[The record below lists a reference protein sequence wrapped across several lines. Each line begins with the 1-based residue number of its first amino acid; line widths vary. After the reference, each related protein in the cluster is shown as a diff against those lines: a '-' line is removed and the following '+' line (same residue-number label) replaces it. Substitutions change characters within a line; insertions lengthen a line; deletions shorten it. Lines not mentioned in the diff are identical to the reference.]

1 MSVTEPPVTVAA
13 PAAPAAP
20 LAPAA
25 PAAPP
30 EPMIPEPAAGSSKA
44 WLGWLAGLV
53 VVALLA
59 GATAVLFVRVQDAQ
73 QQADD
78 ATAVATVAG
87 GSQAQLQVQLDQI
100 NQTLT
105 EIQQDGQA
113 TRDDVADLTSQY
125 TALRKCVNTALDA
138 IAQAGQTGKPVAVTK
153 C

>member
-13 PAAPAAP
+13 PMAPVAP
-20 LAPAA
+20 SEPVD
-25 PAAPP
+25 P
-30 EPMIPEPAAGSSKA
+30 EPPARSSKA
-44 WLGWLAGLV
+44 WLAWLAGLV

-87 GSQAQLQVQLDQI
+87 GSQAQLQAQLNEID
-100 NQTLT
+100 QTLT
-105 EIQQDGQA
+105 ELQQDGQA
-113 TRDDVADLTSQY
+113 TRDDVVDLTSQY